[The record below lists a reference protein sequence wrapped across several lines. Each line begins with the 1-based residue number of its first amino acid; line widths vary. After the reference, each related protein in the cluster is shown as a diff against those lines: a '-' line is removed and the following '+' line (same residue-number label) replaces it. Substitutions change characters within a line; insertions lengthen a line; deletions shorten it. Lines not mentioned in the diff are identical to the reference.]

1 MCKKW
6 ISRFFKVDSV
16 EMKINLRSNSSDYQQ
31 ALELVVHQKWVY
43 IGEFYAFHYIRQDF
57 PVDCMLLD

>member
-1 MCKKW
+1 M
-6 ISRFFKVDSV
+6 DSV